1 MLMPCER
8 AQAIN
13 LLTVTYI
20 NGGQIRYGGQELNNM
35 LMYGHKG
42 FASYTDHE
50 LLRAIQTLAKKTN
63 SYEVQN
69 FISTIAADK
78 FVLE

>member
-1 MLMPCER
+1 MPCER
-8 AQAIN
+8 TQAIQ
-13 LLTVTYI
+13 LLAQHYE
-20 NGGQIRYGGQELNNM
+20 NSGQARYGGRPLQDILIN
-35 LMYGHKG
+35 GHKG

-63 SYEVQN
+63 AYEIQN